1 MVLVCCPRK
10 ARGAFRG
17 RDTRLQDAAWESRHS
32 SHRAL
37 RARAGRLNAL
47 TFPWQDGGQL
57 VDLRHCRGN
66 APPHGACVQSCALD
80 AVARVYDV
88 TVVVD
93 ALAGMDMT
101 AGASQ
106 AALEAMAR
114 AGVRQAS
121 CDDVLSA
128 FLTVEVA
135 AQSRLGEA
143 EVPAPSGSE
152 A

>member
-1 MVLVCCPRK
+1 M
-10 ARGAFRG
+10 
-17 RDTRLQDAAWESRHS
+17 
-32 SHRAL
+32 
-37 RARAGRLNAL
+37 

-80 AVARVYDV
+80 AVARVSDV

-121 CDDVLSA
+121 CDDVLSV
-128 FLTVEVA
+128 FLLWKLPPNQGLEKLK
-135 AQSRLGEA
+135 SLLP
-143 EVPAPSGSE
+143 PARKPDFWPDVLFASIVRHASKPTTEGPHV
-152 A
+152 